1 MDVTMQRWKE
11 ICEVILVSE
20 SVEEFQFNTWIDPIS
35 RVEFHGDTLFIW
47 APSPIAV
54 NNLNKNYAA
63 IIKEAAFRVMNKE
76 YNVVVLDPLVAVA
89 PKDGKNPTDEKNLVP
104 KKDYYLN
111 PKYNFRT
118 FVVGN
123 SNKLAHAYALMVAE
137 NPGDSTANP
146 LFIYGGTGLGKTHL
160 SQAIAQ
166 FMLEKNSDTKIMYV
180 AAETYTNEYI
190 RSLQNKTTERFRDK
204 YRNVDILIIDD
215 IQFIVGKEA
224 TIAEFFH
231 TFSELHAKNK
241 QIVITSDRFPKHLKG
256 MDERLVGRF
265 LSGLTC
271 DVTKPDVETRF
282 AILKNNC
289 LAEGINISDDVL
301 VFISEKIRSNV
312 RELEGALNKVITYCK
327 LEQKPVTLPMA
338 ELLLKDYVFAESDK
352 EDLTYDKII
361 STVAEYFAVTVED
374 ILSPK
379 KIKNIAT
386 ARQVAMFISFNK
398 VKNTNVTAVARA
410 FERDH
415 STISHAVQ
423 KITASIEKHEEIE
436 TVIQD
441 IIQKLSE

>member
-1 MDVTMQRWKE
+1 MDVTEQRWKE
-11 ICEVILVSE
+11 ICEAILVSE
-20 SVEEFQFNTWIDPIS
+20 SIEEFQFNTWIDPIS
-35 RVEFHGDTLFIW
+35 RVEFHNDTLFIW
-47 APSPIAV
+47 APSPIAIK
-54 NNLNKNYAA
+54 NLEKNYAA
-63 IIKEAAFRVMNKE
+63 IIKEAVFRVMNRE
-76 YNVVVLDPLVAVA
+76 YNIVVLDPRVAVA
-89 PKDGKNPTDEKNLVP
+89 PKDGKKPDSEKSLEP

-160 SQAIAQ
+160 SQSIAQ
-166 FMLEKNSDTKIMYV
+166 FMLEKNSDAKIMYV

-204 YRNVDILIIDD
+204 YRNVDLLIIDD

-231 TFSELHAKNK
+231 TFSELHSKNK
-241 QIVITSDRFPKHLKG
+241 QIVITSDRFPKYLKG

-265 LSGLTC
+265 MSGLTC
-271 DVTKPDVETRF
+271 DVTKPDTETRI

-289 LAEGINISDDVL
+289 LAENINLSEDIL
-301 VFISEKIRSNV
+301 IFIAEKIRSNV
-312 RELEGALNKVITYCK
+312 RELEGALNKVITFCK
-327 LEQKPVTLPMA
+327 LEQKPITLPMV

-352 EDLTYDKII
+352 EDLTHQKIKE
-361 STVAEYFAVTVED
+361 TVADYFGVTVED
-374 ILSPK
+374 IMSPK

-386 ARQVAMFISFNK
+386 ARQVAMFICFNK
-398 VKNTNVTAVARA
+398 VKNTNVTAVAKE

-423 KITASIEKHEEIE
+423 KITAAIEKHEEVE
-436 TVIQD
+436 TVISD
-441 IIQKLSE
+441 IMSKLTE